1 MRISWWISWKD
12 RLVMVVLGLLA
23 GVAVV
28 LLAAVAWWMRM
39 SRRRSPVQVCV
50 SEEEARKNAAPL
62 TTAIL
67 SGSRTERSGS

>member
-1 MRISWWISWKD
+1 
-12 RLVMVVLGLLA
+12 MVVLGLLA

-28 LLAAVAWWMRM
+28 LLAAVAWWMRIG
-39 SRRRSPVQVCV
+39 RRRSPVQVCV
-50 SEEEARKNAAPL
+50 SEEEARENAAPL